1 MGWSHGDPIKSY
13 NLASD
18 WAPHQCGLFPYLL
31 CAEAWG
37 CSNSF
42 AHSPAWCDTAVAN
55 AMSQMSNFS
64 QNAFIPYRIWIQ
76 RWCTSSGR
84 IVFFE
89 SDVRATRYLGCV
101 TSGCRTL
108 LGIHWRL
115 KISHLENPILYAP
128 KLHILWRYNSPGTGG
143 LCALEA
149 EFKECGSGTA
159 GCFEHLLNIDPVS
172 MLHVLLLP
180 SLKLTVRPRKW
191 MVGIRSFPFGARPTK
206 GLLLL
211 VSGRIV
217 QLYCEA

>member
-18 WAPHQCGLFPYLL
+18 WTPHQCGLFPYLL
-31 CAEAWG
+31 CAEAL
-37 CSNSF
+37 SLEV
-42 AHSPAWCDTAVAN
+42 ARIPLRTALLGATPQL
-55 AMSQMSNFS
+55 QMRCHKCPIFS
-64 QNAFIPYRIWIQ
+64 QNAFIPYQIWIQ
-76 RWCTSSGR
+76 RWYASSGR

-89 SDVRATRYLGCV
+89 SDVRAARYLGCV
-101 TSGCRTL
+101 TSGCRTH

-115 KISHLENPILYAP
+115 KISHLENPIVYAP
-128 KLHILWRYNSPGTGG
+128 KLHMLWRYNSPGTGG

-180 SLKLTVRPRKW
+180 SLKLTVRPWKW
-191 MVGIRSFPFGARPTK
+191 MVGIRSFPFGARPTFR
-206 GLLLL
+206 GF
-211 VSGRIV
+211 
-217 QLYCEA
+217 CC